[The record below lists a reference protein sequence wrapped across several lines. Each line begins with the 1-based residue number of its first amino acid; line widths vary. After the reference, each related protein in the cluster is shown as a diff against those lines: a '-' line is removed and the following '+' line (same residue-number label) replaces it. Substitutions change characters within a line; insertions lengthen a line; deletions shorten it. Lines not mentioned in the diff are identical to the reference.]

1 MFSLAIDSLQLLI
14 LLKIATSDVR
24 RKSIYLIDL
33 IIFFWLVIIESTIF
47 SSISIPIVICSVFLF
62 TIFVFLKNHNLIIGK
77 GDLLLSISIIL
88 KLSSSSLIGLWLYL
102 LAIISLLHLII
113 LLIANNGNAKRL
125 RETSFPF
132 APHLISAM
140 YLALLPTNF

>member
-1 MFSLAIDSLQLLI
+1 MFSLVIDSLQLLI
-14 LLKIATSDVR
+14 LLKIAANDVR

-62 TIFVFLKNHNLIIGK
+62 TIFVLLENHNLIIGK

-88 KLSSSSLIGLWLYL
+88 KMSSSSLIGLWLYL

>member
-1 MFSLAIDSLQLLI
+1 MFSLAINCLQLLI
-14 LLKIATSDVR
+14 LLKIAASDVR

-47 SSISIPIVICSVFLF
+47 SSISIPIVICSLFLF
-62 TIFVFLKNHNLIIGK
+62 TIFVLLENHNLIIGK

-102 LAIISLLHLII
+102 LAIICLLHLII
-113 LLIANNGNAKRL
+113 LLIANNGNPKRL